1 MRKEEY
7 VKKEEFVINKIIRQ
21 IRNGMLLH
29 KPVVYLQT
37 SELEI
42 VRRVINSD
50 EVVVRMAK
58 CSADTIMPFAK
69 LSDYEENAYH
79 NALNNDRV
87 INMHNCSLKDLR
99 TKAEVCK
106 EWENYGRFTFN
117 QKARYPLPSLLA
129 VHVRKNAE
137 PYPDFSAFD
146 GLFPFIDRYGQETD
160 DSCAI
165 RSSLVLL
172 YGEETELPAWLMT
185 YCYIV
190 QEPYPD
196 REEIAEVIRKKVSQ
210 SEEIFLKEDVIE
222 SYVSGFLGN
231 TLIQVENTVDYLLNL
246 PDDMLTGRPTIEN
259 KGEVQR
265 VLATLKE
272 QNVKRVGLL
281 ELQKA
286 DKEENLGGMAAFHRW
301 MEKNKKSILQSDDIF
316 RKTGA
321 VGHKGILMC
330 GIPGCGKSA
339 AVNLLAKELELPV
352 LKMDI
357 GRLMGGIVGESEHNM
372 HLALR
377 LAEAMA
383 PCILYIDEIEKGFS
397 GSDGKGEDTSGV
409 TKRMFGILLS
419 WMQDCTK
426 PVYMFATANSLA
438 GIPKE
443 FFRSGRFDSHFAL
456 YMPTREEC
464 IDIFKKRMEK
474 AEKTVRTYDRNSQLF
489 MKLCYDDEK
498 LGLVTDYLL
507 YEENGQKKGRF
518 LTGADITKLVN
529 MALRQFAE
537 RKGAISHT
545 EWIQALKKAAD
556 GTAVYGDGEENMDS
570 IAVCYLRMMRLG
582 FKATSDHCL
591 FEPKDYSVTYE
602 EGKLLPS
609 VSKKEAAKTEYD
621 QVLYDTIRNK
631 MLFLAKELEEHA
643 MTELTR

>member
-1 MRKEEY
+1 MKE
-7 VKKEEFVINKIIRQ
+7 KEFVINKIISQ

-29 KPVVYLQT
+29 KPVIYLQT
-37 SELEI
+37 SEPEI

-50 EVVVRMAK
+50 EVVVRMVK
-58 CSADTIMPFAK
+58 QQEVVMPFARVFGAGERREGYAVNNTKVINIEHGGSEK
-69 LSDYEENAYH
+69 LSTCGKKEEAP
-79 NALNNDRV
+79 D
-87 INMHNCSLKDLR
+87 D
-99 TKAEVCK
+99 
-106 EWENYGRFTFN
+106 YGRFKFN
-117 QKARYPLPSLLA
+117 EKEKYLLPSLLA
-129 VHVRKNAE
+129 IHIRQSRLPFE
-137 PYPDFSAFD
+137 E
-146 GLFPFIDRYGQETD
+146 LFRFVDRYMQETD

-172 YGEETELPAWLMT
+172 YGDETEFPSWLAE

-196 REEIAEVIRKKVSQ
+196 REEIAAVIRKKVSQ
-210 SEEIFLKEDVIE
+210 SGGILLKDEMIE

-231 TLIQVENTVDYLLNL
+231 TLVQVENTVDYLLNL
-246 PDDMLTGRPTIEN
+246 PGDALTGRSAVEN
-259 KGEVQR
+259 RVEVQK
-265 VLATLKE
+265 VLAALKE

-281 ELQKA
+281 ELQKV

-301 MEKNKKSILQSDDIF
+301 LDKNKKNILQSDEIF
-316 RKTGA
+316 RRTGA
-321 VGHKGILMC
+321 TSQKGILMC

-339 AVNLLAKELELPV
+339 AVNLLAKELGLPV

-397 GSDGKGEDTSGV
+397 GSGGKGEDTSGV

-419 WMQDCTK
+419 WMQDCAK

-474 AEKTVRTYDRNSQLF
+474 AEKTVLAYDKNSELF

-498 LGLVTDYLL
+498 LGLVTDHLL
-507 YEENGQKKGRF
+507 YKENEQRKGRF

-529 MALRQFAE
+529 MALRKFGA

-556 GTAVYGDGEENMDS
+556 ETTVYGDGEENLNS
-570 IAVCYLRMMRLG
+570 IAVCYLQMMRLG
-582 FKATSDHCL
+582 FKPTSDRGL
-591 FEPKDYSVTYE
+591 FKPKDYSVSYE
-602 EGKLLPS
+602 KGKVVPS
-609 VSKKEAAKTEYD
+609 VAENETVKTDYD
-621 QVLYDTIRNK
+621 RALYDTIRKK
-631 MLFLAKELEEHA
+631 MLFLAAQLEEHA
-643 MTELTR
+643 IMELTR

>member
-1 MRKEEY
+1 
-7 VKKEEFVINKIIRQ
+7 
-21 IRNGMLLH
+21 
-29 KPVVYLQT
+29 
-37 SELEI
+37 
-42 VRRVINSD
+42 
-50 EVVVRMAK
+50 
-58 CSADTIMPFAK
+58 
-69 LSDYEENAYH
+69 
-79 NALNNDRV
+79 
-87 INMHNCSLKDLR
+87 
-99 TKAEVCK
+99 
-106 EWENYGRFTFN
+106 
-117 QKARYPLPSLLA
+117 
-129 VHVRKNAE
+129 
-137 PYPDFSAFD
+137 
-146 GLFPFIDRYGQETD
+146 
-160 DSCAI
+160 
-165 RSSLVLL
+165 
-172 YGEETELPAWLMT
+172 MT

-301 MEKNKKSILQSDDIF
+301 MEKNKISILQSDDIF

-443 FFRSGRFDSHFAL
+443 FFRSGR
-456 YMPTREEC
+456 
-464 IDIFKKRMEK
+464 
-474 AEKTVRTYDRNSQLF
+474 
-489 MKLCYDDEK
+489 
-498 LGLVTDYLL
+498 
-507 YEENGQKKGRF
+507 
-518 LTGADITKLVN
+518 
-529 MALRQFAE
+529 
-537 RKGAISHT
+537 
-545 EWIQALKKAAD
+545 
-556 GTAVYGDGEENMDS
+556 
-570 IAVCYLRMMRLG
+570 
-582 FKATSDHCL
+582 
-591 FEPKDYSVTYE
+591 
-602 EGKLLPS
+602 
-609 VSKKEAAKTEYD
+609 
-621 QVLYDTIRNK
+621 
-631 MLFLAKELEEHA
+631 
-643 MTELTR
+643 